1 MVDVGGQRSER
12 TKWIYCFE
20 DVTAILFFISLSEY
34 NLTLFEDTTVNRM
47 QESLK
52 LFDEIVNAKWF
63 VDTPVILFLNKSD
76 LFREKIAQ
84 PSQKLSLT
92 FPDYQGENT
101 FDDAVEFI
109 RNKFVRLNKS
119 KTKDIY
125 SHVTCCTDTNNIKVV
140 FNAVRDFLLKQLLN
154 SFDMSL

>member
-1 MVDVGGQRSER
+1 
-12 TKWIYCFE
+12 
-20 DVTAILFFISLSEY
+20 
-34 NLTLFEDTTVNRM
+34 
-47 QESLK
+47 
-52 LFDEIVNAKWF
+52 
-63 VDTPVILFLNKSD
+63 
-76 LFREKIAQ
+76 
-84 PSQKLSLT
+84 LT